1 MLITPE
7 ELVKK
12 LKFGEWNEIEFKA
25 AKFEIPAKILR
36 TVSAFA
42 NTNGGLIVFGVTE
55 IDGELTITGVKDVD
69 RVQSEF
75 LNLARNPEKISLN
88 LPISAQALHF
98 DDRHVLCFRIPEA
111 PVQEKPVFLNKELS
125 ASYIRKGA
133 NNFRCDREE
142 LLDFIRNASSEQPY
156 DSQPIATNVHSFYD
170 EESLTWYRKEF
181 EDRVSKNDD
190 KIDALSFLR
199 KHGFVVELEG
209 REVPTRA
216 AVLLFGDQQHILQHL
231 PKMVV
236 DLQWYSHSKEEYSPI
251 EGWGDREVLEVNLI
265 KSWQKINNFFSKH
278 SLRPYKLD
286 PKTLKRIDDP
296 PENDSYR
303 EAAINLLVHQDY
315 GNFGRRATIRI
326 YKDIVEFNN
335 PGNAFLPRK
344 ELLVG
349 GEKRT
354 RNPQI
359 VNAFRRIGLSEQA
372 GSGLGKIF
380 TIWRVLGYVPPSI
393 ENDKAEQT
401 FRLKFPKQKLIGYEQ
416 SEAIKATGANLDDK
430 QTMVFA
436 YLHRFGEANTADL
449 MALTG
454 LFSSGAIQIAD
465 SLVKMDLAI
474 RESTVDPKFVFSK
487 IAVVADLPKKQVTR
501 QDDNISTR
509 NETISKLQLNILD
522 VLDKPKSLTQIMKQL
537 GYVDRKSFRATHLKL
552 LIDIGAVE
560 MTNPHKPNSP
570 SQKYSLTEYGWRL
583 WNEKA

>member
-12 LKFGEWNEIEFKA
+12 IKFGESNEIAFKA
-25 AKFEIPAKILR
+25 ANLEVPAKILK
-36 TVSAFA
+36 TVSALA

-55 IDGELTITGVKDVD
+55 IDGKLTITGVKDVD

-75 LNLARNPEKISLN
+75 LYLARNPDKISLN
-88 LPISAQALHF
+88 LPNSAQALHF
-98 DDRHVLCFRIPEA
+98 DDGHVLCFRIPEA

-142 LLDFIRNASSEQPY
+142 LLDFIRNASIEQPY

-170 EESLTWYRKEF
+170 EESLTWFRKEF

-251 EGWGDREVLEVNLI
+251 EGWGDREILEVNLI

-380 TIWRVLGYVPPSI
+380 TIWRLLGYVPPSI
-393 ENDKAEQT
+393 ENDKPEQT
-401 FRLKFPKQKLIGYEQ
+401 FRLRFPKQKLIGDEQ
-416 SEAIKATGANLDDK
+416 SEAIRVTGANLDDK
-430 QTMVFA
+430 QRMVFA

-465 SLVKMDLAI
+465 SLVKMDLAK
-474 RESTVDPKFVFSK
+474 RESTVDPKFVLSK
-487 IAVVADLPKKQVTR
+487 INVLADLPEKKITSQN
-501 QDDNISTR
+501 DNISPT
-509 NETISKLQLNILD
+509 NETISKLQHNILG
-522 VLDKPKSLTQIMKQL
+522 VLDEPKSLTQIMKKL
-537 GYVDRKSFRATHLKL
+537 GYVDRKSFRTTHLKL
-552 LIDIGAVE
+552 LIDIGAVK
-560 MTNPHKPNSP
+560 MTTPNKPNSP
-570 SQKYSLTEYGWRL
+570 SQKYSLTEYGRRF
-583 WNEKA
+583 WNE

>member
-12 LKFGEWNEIEFKA
+12 LRFGESNEIAFKTA
-25 AKFEIPAKILR
+25 YLEVPTKILR

-55 IDGELTITGVKDVD
+55 IDGKQTITGVKDVD

-75 LNLARNPEKISLN
+75 LNLARNPDKISLN
-88 LPISAQALHF
+88 LPISAQALHL
-98 DDRHVLCFRIPEA
+98 DDGHVLCFRIPEA
-111 PVQEKPVFLNKELS
+111 SVQEKPVFLNKELS

-190 KIDALSFLR
+190 KIDSLSFLR

-209 REVPTRA
+209 RQVPTRA

-251 EGWGDREVLEVNLI
+251 EGWGDREILEVNLI

-278 SLRPYKLD
+278 SLRPYELD

-380 TIWRVLGYVPPSI
+380 TIWRLLGYVPPSI
-393 ENDKAEQT
+393 ENDKPEQT
-401 FRLKFPKQKLIGYEQ
+401 FRLRFPKQKLIGDEQ
-416 SEAIKATGANLDDK
+416 SEAMKVTGANLDDK
-430 QTMVFA
+430 QRMVFA

-465 SLVKMDLAI
+465 SLVKMDLAK
-474 RESTVDPKFVFSK
+474 RESTVDPKFVLSK
-487 IAVVADLPKKQVTR
+487 IAVLADLPEKKITGQNDKKSPTY
-501 QDDNISTR
+501 
-509 NETISKLQLNILD
+509 ETISKLQHNILG

-537 GYVDRKSFRATHLKL
+537 GYFDRKSFRTTHLKL
-552 LIDIGAVE
+552 LIDIGAVK